1 MIFLSHNY
9 KDKDIV
15 EPIAVRLKEIYG
27 EDNVFYDSWSIKPGE
42 SIIGKMNDGL
52 TKCK

>member
-27 EDNVFYDSWSIKPGE
+27 EDNVF
-42 SIIGKMNDGL
+42 
-52 TKCK
+52 